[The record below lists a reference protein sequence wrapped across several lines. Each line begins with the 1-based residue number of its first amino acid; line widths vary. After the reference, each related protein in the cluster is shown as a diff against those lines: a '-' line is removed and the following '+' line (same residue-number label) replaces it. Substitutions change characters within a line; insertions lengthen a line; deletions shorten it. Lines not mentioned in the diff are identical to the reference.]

1 MIVFEN
7 YSFYYSKNKLLF
19 ENLNFQLPKGKIYG
33 LFGENG
39 SGKTTL
45 LNSLTGLIFPKTGE
59 ILINGEA
66 PKDRRP
72 VFLQS
77 LYYVADTI
85 TLPKISTSNFV
96 KIYSL
101 YYPNFSDTDFKQY
114 LKDFNI
120 ENEAKPYKSSFGQQ
134 KKFIL
139 AFALACNTP
148 LLIMDEPTNGLDIPS
163 KNQFRKIIASKMD
176 SEKTIV
182 ISTHQ
187 AKDLEQL
194 IDHVLI
200 LNNNQLVVNEDAYE
214 ITKKLAF
221 NFYSSKPI
229 DTSNCITMDETIGGY
244 KVIEKNTTG
253 EETNIDIEQ
262 LVSASFSNPEALYQ
276 HLNFKKQTDEQ
287 YI

>member
-1 MIVFEN
+1 MIYFKD
-7 YSFYYSKNKLLF
+7 YSFYYSKKKVLF
-19 ENLNFQLPKGKIYG
+19 ENLNFELPKGKIYG

-45 LNSLTGLIFPKTGE
+45 LNSITGLNFPKKGSISVDGE
-59 ILINGEA
+59 S

-72 VFLQS
+72 VFLQNQ
-77 LYYVADTI
+77 YYVPDTI
-85 TLPKISTSNFV
+85 MLPKISAVNFV
-96 KIYSL
+96 KIYSS
-101 YYPNFSDTDFKQY
+101 YYPNFSNSDFEKY
-114 LKDFNI
+114 LKELHIDQVI
-120 ENEAKPYKSSFGQQ
+120 KPYKSSFGQQ

-148 LLIMDEPTNGLDIPS
+148 FLIMDEPTNGLDIPS
-163 KNQFRKIIASKMD
+163 KNQFRKIIASKMNAD
-176 SEKTIV
+176 KTII